1 MTEDPYKV
9 LGVSPSASDEEIQKA
24 YRKLV
29 KKYHPDVNP
38 GDENA
43 ERKMRE
49 INAAYD
55 HIKNIR
61 EGKASGSY
69 GNTGSSQTS
78 GGYYGNYG
86 GFSWEDIFGQA
97 YGSFSQ
103 QQNEATNELTA
114 ARNYINSG
122 HYREALNVLNSVN
135 PAERNARWYYFHA
148 LANYRLGNKIEA
160 MNSAQQAVRMEP
172 NNVEY
177 QQLVQRLQS
186 GGTTYRQYSSTIPMG
201 AGTGVCLSICLANLL
216 CNMCIPRGICFRPF

>member
-55 HIKNIR
+55 QIKNIR

-86 GFSWEDIFGQA
+86 GFSWEDIF
-97 YGSFSQ
+97 
-103 QQNEATNELTA
+103 
-114 ARNYINSG
+114 
-122 HYREALNVLNSVN
+122 
-135 PAERNARWYYFHA
+135 HA
-148 LANYRLGNKIEA
+148 LANYGLGNKIEA
-160 MNSAQQAVRMEP
+160 MNSAQQAARMEP

>member
-43 ERKMRE
+43 ERKMRK

-55 HIKNIR
+55 QIKNIR

-97 YGSFSQ
+97 YGGFSQ

-148 LANYRLGNKIEA
+148 LANYGLGNKIEA
-160 MNSAQQAVRMEP
+160 MNSAQQAARMEP

>member
-55 HIKNIR
+55 QIKNIR

-69 GNTGSSQTS
+69 DNTGSSQTS

-97 YGSFSQ
+97 YGGFSQ

-148 LANYRLGNKIEA
+148 LANYGLGNKIEA
-160 MNSAQQAVRMEP
+160 MNSAQQAARMEP
-172 NNVEY
+172 NNLQY
-177 QQLVQRLQS
+177 QQLVQRLQT

>member
-55 HIKNIR
+55 QIKNIR

-97 YGSFSQ
+97 YGGFSQ

-148 LANYRLGNKIEA
+148 LANYGLGNKIEA
-160 MNSAQQAVRMEP
+160 MNSAQQAARMEP

-186 GGTTYRQYSSTIPMG
+186 GGTTYRQYSTTIPMG

>member
-55 HIKNIR
+55 QIKNIR

-69 GNTGSSQTS
+69 GNTDSSQTS

-97 YGSFSQ
+97 YGGFSQ

-148 LANYRLGNKIEA
+148 LANYGLGNKIEA